1 MNITRNYS
9 WLIGI
14 MACLSLVFLS
24 MLPVFAESYPERPVT
39 IIVPFGAGGGVD
51 VNTRALAPHLEK
63 YLGENII
70 VENRGG
76 GGGISGHTLGAMA
89 KPDGYTLTMV
99 STGICSGPWIIENL
113 KFSPESYEYIG
124 QVSFVPNF
132 LVVSAK
138 SPFKT
143 LSDLVEYAKA
153 NPDKLSIPYMDG
165 WTSSSIADATFTY
178 LADIKTKVVG
188 GFKSGSANMA
198 SVLGGH
204 TDYSFNNTNEVL
216 PQYQAGTVKVLAVA
230 APSRS
235 SFLPDVPTFS
245 ELGYDNA
252 SGVFR
257 ALAAP
262 IGTPKPVLE
271 KLDKALK
278 AAMQDPELPADFE
291 KVGLT
296 MDYLGP
302 EETKDFVMSQYNQLG
317 ELFKKI
323 GIAIK

>member
-1 MNITRNYS
+1 
-9 WLIGI
+9 
-14 MACLSLVFLS
+14 
-24 MLPVFAESYPERPVT
+24 
-39 IIVPFGAGGGVD
+39 
-51 VNTRALAPHLEK
+51 
-63 YLGENII
+63 
-70 VENRGG
+70 
-76 GGGISGHTLGAMA
+76 
-89 KPDGYTLTMV
+89 
-99 STGICSGPWIIENL
+99 
-113 KFSPESYEYIG
+113 
-124 QVSFVPNF
+124 
-132 LVVSAK
+132 
-138 SPFKT
+138 
-143 LSDLVEYAKA
+143 
-153 NPDKLSIPYMDG
+153 MDG
-165 WTSSSIADATFTY
+165 WTSSSIADATFTF

-216 PQYQAGTVKVLAVA
+216 PQYQAGTVRVLAA
-230 APSRS
+230 ASPTRS

-245 ELGYDNA
+245 ELGYDNS

-262 IGTPKPVLE
+262 KWTPQEILD

-278 AAMQDPELPADFE
+278 AAMQDPALPADFK

-296 MDYLGP
+296 VDYLGP
-302 EETKDFVMSQYNQLG
+302 EETKAFVMSQYEQLG